1 MWLAIG
7 KYIENIDWGDTD
19 TDTESEEWEEWE
31 DTEEKE

>member
-19 TDTESEEWEEWE
+19 TESEEWEEWE